1 MLKCKKHRDPPVR
14 EYVLLGLHVFEE
26 PDQEGR
32 RDVEGQVAHDRER
45 GQRPVQPE
53 RRIER
58 REELCVGYKKQAKGD
73 METLRYNLRT

>member
-1 MLKCKKHRDPPVR
+1 MLKRKKHRDPPVR
-14 EYVLLGLHVFEE
+14 EDVLLGLHVFEE

-58 REELCVGYKKQAKGD
+58 REELCSVGYKKPKVTWKHFA
-73 METLRYNLRT
+73 TT